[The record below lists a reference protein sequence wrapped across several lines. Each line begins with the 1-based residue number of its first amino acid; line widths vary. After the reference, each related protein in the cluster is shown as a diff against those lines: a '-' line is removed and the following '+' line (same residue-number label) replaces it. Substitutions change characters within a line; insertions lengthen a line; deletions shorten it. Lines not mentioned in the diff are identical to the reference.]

1 MNQLELSE
9 IIDKVVNKKRFNHKR
24 YSIIRSIYG
33 SDYDFV

>member
-9 IIDKVVNKKRFNHKR
+9 IIDKVVNKSDLTTR